1 MSFSLRDCA
10 QNFLANRDSDDTLLY
25 DDLQYCR
32 ERYQDSLQRGDTAEY
47 NPDNE
52 EQPPPPNQI
61 TPDQIIGGKKTR
73 KRRHR
78 HRRKSRRNR
87 RKSHKRK

>member
-32 ERYQDSLQRGDTAEY
+32 ERYQDSLQEI
-47 NPDNE
+47 NVSENE
-52 EQPPPPNQI
+52 
-61 TPDQIIGGKKTR
+61 PDQIIGGKKTR

-78 HRRKSRRNR
+78 HHRRKSRRNR
-87 RKSHKRK
+87 RKSYKRK

>member
-61 TPDQIIGGKKTR
+61 IGGKKTR
-73 KRRHR
+73 KRR

>member
-32 ERYQDSLQRGDTAEY
+32 ERYQDSLQRGDTAED

-52 EQPPPPNQI
+52 EQPPPPN
-61 TPDQIIGGKKTR
+61 
-73 KRRHR
+73 
-78 HRRKSRRNR
+78 
-87 RKSHKRK
+87 

>member
-32 ERYQDSLQRGDTAEY
+32 ERYQDSLQEI
-47 NPDNE
+47 NVSENE
-52 EQPPPPNQI
+52 
-61 TPDQIIGGKKTR
+61 PDQIIGGKKTR
-73 KRRHR
+73 KRR

>member
-10 QNFLANRDSDDTLLY
+10 QNFLANQNSDDTTLY

-61 TPDQIIGGKKTR
+61 IGGKKTR
-73 KRRHR
+73 KRR

>member
-10 QNFLANRDSDDTLLY
+10 QNFLANQNSDDTTLY

-32 ERYQDSLQRGDTAEY
+32 ERYQDSLQEI
-47 NPDNE
+47 NVSENE
-52 EQPPPPNQI
+52 
-61 TPDQIIGGKKTR
+61 PDQIIGGKKTR

-78 HRRKSRRNR
+78 HHRRKSRRNR
-87 RKSHKRK
+87 RKSYKRK